1 MTKQSP
7 DDALPLFARDKSIAS
22 LKQTPHG
29 VQFDRSKE
37 GEGNPLSWGL
47 PFDMD
52 DQNDGKPAN
61 EKVTRY
67 FSNLLPEGDAL
78 ESLRNAFGV
87 RRGDVVGTLAL
98 LGHDTAGALSF
109 GGPAPGSSFKRKID
123 IGELAERVADPDTA
137 SLLVWDGVN
146 QLSLSGVQPKLN
158 VGILGDDLYLAGQD
172 VGNYILKFDTNS
184 SHRTILAEL
193 YCMMLADASGIEV
206 PGVEY
211 RRIGE
216 HPALLVRRFDRS
228 RDEDFLL
235 KHHIVDGCQL
245 LGLPPDYKY
254 EQNFGPGRD
263 VKHIRDGANLP
274 DLFKAARN
282 SFWGDEAKHELLSWT
297 LFNLLIGN
305 GDAHGKNVSF
315 YVAESGLMAPA
326 PFYDLVPTAFLMN
339 DENLAMAID
348 DNFDM
353 NSITAYNL
361 LGFASKVDIEPKRMK
376 RMLST
381 MVDNLEYAMKVVD
394 ISSVS
399 IRASELQ
406 SELKPHLKKRL
417 EHFREQL
424 EDFYFVERSLI

>member
-7 DDALPLFARDKSIAS
+7 DDALPLFARDKSIGS
-22 LKQTPHG
+22 LKQTPQG
-29 VQFDRSKE
+29 VQFYRSKE
-37 GEGNPLSWGL
+37 TEGNPLAWGL
-47 PFDMD
+47 PFDAD
-52 DQNDGKPAN
+52 DQNDGKSAN

-78 ESLRNAFGV
+78 EALRNTFGV
-87 RRGDVVGTLAL
+87 RRSDVVGTLAL
-98 LGHDTAGALSF
+98 MGHDSAGALSF
-109 GGPAPGSSFKRKID
+109 AGAAPDSSFKRKID
-123 IGELAERVADPDTA
+123 IGELAERVADSDPA
-137 SLLVWDGVN
+137 RLMVWDGVN
-146 QLSLSGVQPKLN
+146 QLAVAGVQPKLN
-158 VGILGDDLYLAGQD
+158 VGMLNDELYLAGQD
-172 VGNYILKFDTNS
+172 VGNYILKFDANS

-193 YCMMLADASGIEV
+193 YCMKLAGVTGIEV
-206 PGVEY
+206 PEVEY

-216 HPALLVRRFDRS
+216 HPALLVQRFDRS
-228 RDEDFLL
+228 RDEQSLL
-235 KHHIVDGCQL
+235 KHHIIDGCQL
-245 LGLPPDYKY
+245 LGLSPDYKY
-254 EQNFGPGRD
+254 EQNYGAGKD
-263 VKHIRDGANLP
+263 VQHIREGVSLP
-274 DLFKAARN
+274 ALFDAAR
-282 SFWGDEAKHELLSWT
+282 STWLPDEAKQELLSWT

-305 GDAHGKNVSF
+305 GDAHGKNISF
-315 YVAESGLMAPA
+315 YVTESGSMAPA
-326 PFYDLVPTAFLMN
+326 PFYDLVPTGFLMN

-361 LGFASKVDIEPKRMK
+361 LGFASKVDINPKRMK

-381 MVDNLEYAMKVVD
+381 MVDNLEHAMKVVD